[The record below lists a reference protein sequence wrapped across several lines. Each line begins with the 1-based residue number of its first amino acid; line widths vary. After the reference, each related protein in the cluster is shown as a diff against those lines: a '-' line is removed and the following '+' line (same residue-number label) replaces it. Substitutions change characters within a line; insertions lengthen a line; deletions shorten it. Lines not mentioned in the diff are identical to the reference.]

1 MWYEALSSSSTHLF
15 SLQWVIQGIGRFCFF
30 VRYCANC
37 VRYCVRSK
45 LRPAFKRVHSK
56 GRQAKNEKYR
66 HAVCAEHGGWGSL
79 SGGVVPEPRGER
91 GCSLDPEVG
100 RRVTGAVQRG
110 VLWPGGESREVLR
123 NLLSEAAWQSVRP
136 KRQVQ
141 VRPWSSMRSK
151 PRMLRLV
158 QDTMRKYQLL
168 KRKGVSY

>member
-1 MWYEALSSSSTHLF
+1 M
-15 SLQWVIQGIGRFCFF
+15 
-30 VRYCANC
+30 
-37 VRYCVRSK
+37 
-45 LRPAFKRVHSK
+45 
-56 GRQAKNEKYR
+56 
-66 HAVCAEHGGWGSL
+66 
-79 SGGVVPEPRGER
+79 
-91 GCSLDPEVG
+91 LDPEVG

-158 QDTMRKYQLL
+158 QDIMRKYQLL